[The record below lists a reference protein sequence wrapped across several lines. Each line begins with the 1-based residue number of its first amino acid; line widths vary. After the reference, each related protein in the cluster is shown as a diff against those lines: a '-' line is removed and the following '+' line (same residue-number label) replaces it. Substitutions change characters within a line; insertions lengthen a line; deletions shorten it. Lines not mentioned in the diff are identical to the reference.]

1 MGINNS
7 TLTSSEL
14 INLRVM
20 VADSADP
27 TLRGR
32 VGIVRDETRNMLIVE
47 SERRLVS
54 VPKEGASF
62 IFDLPEGQSVRVEG
76 SRLRFRPEDRVK
88 RGLTK
93 W

>member
-14 INLRVM
+14 INLRVT
-20 VADSADP
+20 VAGSTDP
-27 TLRGR
+27 TLKGR
-32 VGIVRDETRNMLIVE
+32 VGIVRDETRNILIVE
-47 SERRLVS
+47 SEGRLVS
-54 VPKEGASF
+54 LPKEGSSF

-76 SRLRFRPEDRVK
+76 ARLRFRPEDRVK